1 MSKSASEKNSS
12 GSHENR
18 DESIEQSAI
27 KLLLAQSL
35 KSIIVSAVAVCL
47 CFAMLGVAAPELDM
61 RLWFYVALSVVFI
74 RSSHWVITRH
84 HAFNAKRLRSYSV
97 TCFLSGFSWGL
108 LAFYWTSYL
117 PLGAQIILIMFPLA
131 MTVGAVSA
139 YGAHVRT
146 FIGFAV
152 AAQVPLMFVFL
163 SSGDSAFVQL
173 SLPTVL
179 FFVAQILL
187 VKSYNQ
193 QLIESIRLKITNQEL
208 IEDLSA
214 HNAELEVARDEA
226 QLASV
231 AKTEFLA
238 RMSHEIRTP
247 MHAVLGMTDLLRK
260 TQMDSHQQGIVKTL
274 KSSGES
280 LLKLINDL
288 LDVSK
293 IEAGSLELEVTSFN
307 LNAMIRS
314 LMANQKVL
322 SDSKGLQLEYSI
334 DKRLPECIVGDS
346 HRLSQV
352 LTNLSGNAIKFTDTG
367 KVSIDICKLEID
379 AKPML
384 CIEVSDTGAG
394 IEQGR
399 IDTIFDVFQ
408 QADGSITRRF
418 GGTGLGLSIAR
429 DFIKAM
435 DGEITVSSQLGHG
448 STFRVLVPLVELEE
462 GLQNDNV
469 VSMPRTEVETESK
482 EAGLEPSTA
491 SVDYRSSLRKF
502 KGLHILIAEDNLVN
516 QMLMEA
522 MLDEF
527 ECEVCVANNGEE
539 ALEELQSKTFDIV
552 FMDCQM
558 PVLDGFNATKQ
569 AREKGV
575 ELPIIA
581 VTANAMQG
589 DKAACLA
596 AGMSDYVAK
605 PFESQTIFNMLEKWC
620 GGNEESKAA

>member
-1 MSKSASEKNSS
+1 MSNGALEKNSS
-12 GSHENR
+12 SGHKNR
-18 DESIEQSAI
+18 DGSIEQSAI

-61 RLWFYVALSVVFI
+61 RLWFYVALSVVAI
-74 RSSHWVITRH
+74 RSSHWILTRH
-84 HAFNAKRLRSYSV
+84 HDFDAKRLRSYSV

-108 LAFYWTSYL
+108 LAFHWTSDL
-117 PLGAQIILIMFPLA
+117 PLSAQIVLILFPLA
-131 MTVGAVSA
+131 MSVGAVSA
-139 YGAHVRT
+139 YGANVKT

-152 AAQVPLMFVFL
+152 AAQFPLMYAFL

-173 SLPTVL
+173 SLPTTL

-193 QLIESIRLKITNQEL
+193 QLIESIRLKITNQGL

-247 MHAVLGMTDLLRK
+247 MHAVLGMTDMLRK
-260 TQMDSHQQGIVKTL
+260 TQMDSHQESVVKTL

-293 IEAGSLELEVTSFN
+293 IEAGSLELEVVSFN
-307 LNAMIRS
+307 LNSMISS

-322 SDSKGLQLEYSI
+322 SDNKGLQLEYSI
-334 DKRLPECIVGDS
+334 DERLPECILGDS

-379 AKPML
+379 TEAKL

-394 IEQGR
+394 IEEGR

-429 DFIKAM
+429 DFIEAM
-435 DGEITVSSQLGHG
+435 GGEITVSSQVGQG
-448 STFRVLVPLVELEE
+448 STFKVVVPLEE
-462 GLQNDNV
+462 PEDGLQSDTV
-469 VSMPRTEVETESK
+469 VSISATDTDADEDDAES
-482 EAGLEPSTA
+482 AHA
-491 SVDYRSSLRKF
+491 QQNANYRGNINKF
-502 KGLHILIAEDNLVN
+502 KGLYVLIAEDNLVN

-539 ALEELQSKTFDIV
+539 ALQELQAKKFDIV

-569 AREKGV
+569 ARDKGV
-575 ELPIIA
+575 NLPIIA

-620 GGNEESKAA
+620 SVNNESKAA